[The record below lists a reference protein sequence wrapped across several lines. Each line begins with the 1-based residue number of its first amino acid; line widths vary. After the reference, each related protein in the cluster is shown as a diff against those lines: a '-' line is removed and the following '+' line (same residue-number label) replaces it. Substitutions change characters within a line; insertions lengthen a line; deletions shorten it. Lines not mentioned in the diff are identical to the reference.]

1 MDWKNYNSLPKNVQI
16 DIAMFALVKYLTG
29 NYKKYSAMMTKA
41 GKNPEQFLSKYE
53 DNINEIV
60 QNPADVLTALKSMVI

>member
-1 MDWKNYNSLPKNVQI
+1 
-16 DIAMFALVKYLTG
+16 MFALVKYLTG